1 MTSISAHFAALSPL
15 TAFGIILALGI
26 LGGQIAT
33 RSIRLPAITGYILT
47 GLVIGPHGLNLLN
60 QSLLDASELFVQLAL
75 GLALFELGRR
85 VDLHW
90 LKRERALGLTALA
103 GATLGFC
110 SLLALLTLAG
120 LTPQTS
126 AVIASLAL
134 ASSPA
139 ALLEIM
145 RETRAEGQVSER
157 MIVYAGLS
165 NLLALVAL
173 VLSLAYAAIMAGLD
187 LEHALLTPAWLL
199 LGSAAI
205 GLIAGLIAIRI
216 NLWIGAKQR
225 EAQEV
230 LLFALIALTVGLCA
244 TWHLLPSLAL
254 LIFGLSTRNL
264 RRGYTVSSPYLIRHS
279 VVFFVALFVTTGTR
293 LDLAALV
300 THLYLAPVLVIARSA
315 LQILTGW
322 LFARVNGLSRKNGTL
337 LGLGLMPMSGSAGTL
352 LLVSAAILPQS
363 GSDAF
368 SLIIAMLCLTEL
380 LGPILT
386 RLALTQAQETH

>member
-1 MTSISAHFAALSPL
+1 MAFLSAHFAALSPL

-60 QSLLDASELFVQLAL
+60 QELLDASELFVQLAL

-90 LKRERALGLTALA
+90 LSREKSLGITALTGGALGFTA
-103 GATLGFC
+103 
-110 SLLALLTLAG
+110 LLALLTLSG
-120 LTPQTS
+120 VSLQCS
-126 AVIASLAL
+126 ALISSLAL

-139 ALLEIM
+139 ALLEII

-157 MIVYAGLS
+157 MIVYAGLG
-165 NLLALVAL
+165 NVLAMVAL
-173 VLSLAYAAIMAGLD
+173 VFSLGYAHFQSAQSI
-187 LEHALLTPAWLL
+187 EFTLLQPAWLL
-199 LGSAAI
+199 LGSVAI
-205 GLIAGLIAIRI
+205 GLIAGLVAIRV
-216 NLWIGAKQR
+216 NLWVGAKQR

-244 TWHLLPSLAL
+244 AGHLLPPLAL
-254 LIFGLSTRNL
+254 LTFGLCTRNL

-279 VVFFVALFVTTGTR
+279 VVFFVALFVTTGTQ
-293 LDLAALV
+293 LNLSTLV
-300 THLYLAPVLVIARSA
+300 ANLYLAPLLVLLRSA

-322 LFARVNGLSRKNGTL
+322 LFAHANGLSRKNGAL
-337 LGLGLMPMSGSAGTL
+337 LGLGLMPMSGSASTL
-352 LLVSAAILPQS
+352 LLVSASIMPQS
-363 GSDAF
+363 NASGVAT
-368 SLIIAMLCLTEL
+368 IIAMLCITEL

-386 RLALTQAQETH
+386 RLSLIHSHETH

>member
-90 LKRERALGLTALA
+90 LRRERALGLTALA

-145 RETRAEGQVSER
+145 RETRSEGQVSER

-173 VLSLAYAAIMAGLD
+173 VLSLGYAAMMAGLD

-205 GLIAGLIAIRI
+205 GLVAGLIAIRI

-244 TWHLLPSLAL
+244 SWHLLPSLAL
-254 LIFGLSTRNL
+254 LVFGLSTRNL

-293 LDLAALV
+293 LDLAALASQ
-300 THLYLAPVLVIARSA
+300 LYLAPLLVLVRSA

-322 LFARVNGLSRKNGTL
+322 LFARANGLSRKNGAL
-337 LGLGLMPMSGSAGTL
+337 LGLGLMPMAGSAGTL

-363 GSDAF
+363 GADALA
-368 SLIIAMLCLTEL
+368 LIIAMLCLTEL